1 MSDEENHENRGKG
14 RPRGKTGGN
23 RGGKRQYQGQRS
35 NYRNNRGKDYRRK
48 GNKEKNQNNYNA
60 NFDRSN
66 IKNDDYQ
73 EEEKEEVNYYNNN
86 DNYYNNN
93 NYNDNYNDNY
103 NNSQSYK
110 KNYSRN
116 INNNYK
122 QNQKKSFLSLNK
134 IRELS
139 QKEDINDLIMIL
151 HEDDNLYNE
160 INNTNFKKESCY
172 LLMNIIRKISEIN
185 SEPVLKI
192 INKIIENTK
201 FFQNIARNYMS
212 GEEVIFDDDQYLDF
226 SLDVIDFLNISF
238 RKNSTSAN
246 IDLNIN
252 WCKTMIESI
261 LEDKNKDINDN
272 KKEKMNEIINKIN
285 DYEKQKKIIE
295 YEKYKKKNENN
306 FQGNDKYYKNI
317 NVIINPKEFSLDK
330 KYNIDSNKLKG
341 PYESYEKYINT
352 QFFLEYEDCY
362 RSLRRAIKNL
372 IEEGKSLNQLDKQ
385 EKWDFE
391 RRKHDIYCYSEGEI
405 IKAEINHEGIQLT
418 IDFVPILGK
427 KIKFTRRMINGSL
440 VIITD
445 NNFKD
450 YLLAV
455 VSYNPY
461 LEKKLLEK
469 SEDKKRKRRLEA
481 FNLPKEPRYRIK
493 LELINVAP
501 ESFKFMINHRTN
513 LQIFESRAYFQSYIH
528 VLNRL
533 KNMVI
538 KELPFEKEIIK
549 ADFDDLLIKK
559 DYKYGNN
566 IISPIDNIFP
576 QILKDK
582 LDESQLEAL
591 KHCLTSKIALI
602 QGPPGTGK
610 THVGSIVTNIIRE
623 NLKGKSKILV
633 VCFTNHA
640 LDQFLENIIKD
651 NNSYNIEENIVRIG
665 GRCKNEIIKKFV
677 LSSEKYKSSKYRDYE
692 RQLNQIG
699 RDMANV
705 TSLIDK
711 TKRDIVDEVKKE
723 FPSIYTKIIN
733 DFFKMLNIS
742 KKEDYIKKYPLSKS
756 VLNDNK
762 KGDTYKIKE
771 DIIGNKIVHFW
782 SFTGQKNFQI
792 SDLIS
797 NIFDDMELSN
807 YNQIIDASG
816 NFKDYANDNN
826 NLINDL
832 KNFEKNKKK
841 LNISKSSQ
849 KIFNSEYSFD
859 NDSDDSD
866 EEGISFDFS
875 DSKLDERFSDDDYLK
890 EDDLSDDFNIFNSSV
905 NYEGELSEMENE
917 INLNDEKIEYLL
929 NEENGINFFRI
940 GQTLVKQI
948 INYVK
953 AKKLDNLICDEEKL
967 KQYEE
972 IMKKKKSLN
981 IMIDLNTIKKKK
993 IVAMTTTGCSKYSTI
1008 IEQSN
1013 FEVVII
1019 EEAAEVLEPHILALL
1034 TKNTKRLIMIGDH
1047 KQLKPKPYSYELCKN
1062 YNFDVSMFERLINN
1076 NIKYVSLKYQ
1086 RRMKPLFANFV
1097 RLIYGE
1103 DDYVDKGVE
1112 DREQIKGMVSD
1123 MFIVTHENLE
1133 KEKDGMKSKCNS
1145 YEARYL
1151 VKLCEYLIKQGYQ
1164 DSQITILT
1172 FYIGQVM
1179 TILSEIKNSL
1189 TLNDK
1194 NIKVSSVDNY
1204 QGEENDIILL
1214 SLVRSNKDYN
1224 IGFLRTFNRVCVAFS
1239 RAKLGFYV
1247 IGNIDCIIKGINK
1260 LKKDR
1265 KDNNSLEENMLD
1277 VWQKIK
1283 DEAEKRKIIG
1293 NVLKLKCQNH
1303 GTITEIKK
1311 IEDFANCPEGGCMK
1325 KCTVIKKCGHHCEK
1339 ACHNYNCKE
1348 EICTKICGKI
1358 NPNCA
1363 LLTHKCKKL
1372 CSKECGPCEEK
1383 VKIKLQCGHEIE
1395 CECSKSKNPQKIKCL
1410 EPCNKLLKCGHQ
1422 CKLKCYE
1429 DCESKPCMELIE
1441 KKLSCNH
1448 IQQVSCSIPD
1458 YEIICE
1464 EKCYETLPCGHQC
1477 SGTCGKCLGGTLHV
1491 KCKKPCEKNLICGH
1505 RCEER
1510 CASKCICYKQ
1520 CPNRCPH
1527 GECGDLCC
1535 DICIDCAD
1543 PCEIK
1548 CPHRQCEN
1556 LCGEKCNVEPCNKR
1570 CKKKMKCK
1578 HQCMGLC
1585 GERCPNVCKICDPE
1599 NECFEI
1605 FFGHEDEEDAL
1616 FYMTECKHIIE
1627 YRDMD
1632 HYMESQRTISIPV
1645 CPKCKSQLIWE
1656 PRYQNYIREQ
1666 LKNVQNVKK
1675 HYIELIEGK
1684 NEQFYKKT
1692 LEILSRIKTQ
1702 YNENKILIFDSLDG
1716 VNIEKK
1722 NDQKN
1727 LLINAII
1734 GNNQIIYERSD
1745 LNLKIPTIY
1754 NLMKKIE
1761 EKNSKDSA
1769 KKRSNSTYNL
1779 LTLAE
1784 KFMAIEYMKYIIN
1797 KKNNNMSEDEKKFMR
1812 NFFVIK
1818 DYFSKFGD
1826 SFTYYFFNDLK
1837 IKIDNLLFYTILK
1850 LKPDILDSSEELMI
1864 DIVDSDFI
1872 KPNLELKSLYKDY
1885 INEKAIFILGNLGFI
1900 WYKCSKGHFYCG
1912 ENNAQNKNE
1921 EIKCP
1926 VCSLQGKNI
1935 KKYKQVNFDKNIAKS
1950 IENNP
1955 LLNQDEEALNEMR
1968 FFNTLNNIGHG
1979 IDPDI
1984 LLLMIE
1990 FPELNEYN

>member
-1 MSDEENHENRGKG
+1 MESEEEAQENRGKG

-23 RGGKRQYQGQRS
+23 RGNRGGKRHYQGQR
-35 NYRNNRGKDYRRK
+35 RNNKGRGNGGK
-48 GNKEKNQNNYNA
+48 GNKEKNESYYNA
-60 NFDRSN
+60 NFNRSN
-66 IKNDDYQ
+66 MDYDNNQ
-73 EEEKEEVNYYNNN
+73 EDEKEEVDYNNNYYN
-86 DNYYNNN
+86 D
-93 NYNDNYNDNY
+93 DYNDNY
-103 NNSQSYK
+103 NNRQSYK
-110 KNYSRN
+110 NNYSRN
-116 INNNYK
+116 NNNNNYK
-122 QNQKKSFLSLNK
+122 YNKPNQKKSFLSFNK
-134 IRELS
+134 IKELYET
-139 QKEDINDLIMIL
+139 EDINDLIIIL

-160 INNTNFKKESCY
+160 IKNTNFKEESCY
-172 LLMNIIRKISEIN
+172 FLMNVIKKISEIN

-192 INKIIENTK
+192 INKIIENTN
-201 FFQNIARNYMS
+201 FFQNTVKNFLS
-212 GEEVIFDDDQYLDF
+212 GEDVIFDDDKYLDF
-226 SLDVIDFLNISF
+226 SLDVVDFLNISF
-238 RKNSTSAN
+238 RKNTASAN
-246 IDLNIN
+246 LDLNIN
-252 WCKTMIESI
+252 RCKTMIELI
-261 LEDKNKDINDN
+261 LENEKDINDN
-272 KKEKMNEIINKIN
+272 KKEKMNEIIKKID
-285 DYEKQKKIIE
+285 DYEKQKKLLD
-295 YEKYKKKNENN
+295 YEKFKKKKENN
-306 FQGNDKYYKNI
+306 AQGNDKYYKDI
-317 NVIINPKEFSLDK
+317 DVIINPKEFSLDK
-330 KYNIDSNKLKG
+330 KYNIDSNKIKG

-372 IEEGKSLNQLDKQ
+372 IEDGKSLNQLNNQ

-418 IDFVPILGK
+418 IDFVPLLGK

-469 SEDKKRKRRLEA
+469 SEDKKRKRKLDS

-493 LELINVAP
+493 LELINVGP
-501 ESFKFMINHRTN
+501 ESFKFMIRNRTN
-513 LQIFESRAYFQSYIH
+513 LQLFESRAYFQSYIH

-549 ADFDDLLIKK
+549 AEFDDLLIKK
-559 DYKYGNN
+559 DYKYGDS
-566 IISPIDNIFP
+566 IINPNENIFP
-576 QILKDK
+576 QFLKEK
-582 LDESQLEAL
+582 LDDSQLDAL

-623 NLKGKSKILV
+623 NLKGNSKILV

-651 NNSYNIEENIVRIG
+651 NSSPNIEDNIVRIG

-677 LSSEKYKSSKYRDYE
+677 LSSEKHKSFKYRDYE

-699 RDMANV
+699 HDMASV

-711 TKRDIVDEVKKE
+711 TQRDIVYEIKKD
-723 FPSIYTKIIN
+723 FSSIYTKIIN
-733 DFFKMLNIS
+733 DFFKMLNIR
-742 KKEDYIKKYPLSKS
+742 KKEDYIKKYPLNKS
-756 VLNDNK
+756 NFSDDK
-762 KGDTYKIKE
+762 KTDSYKIKE
-771 DIIGNKIVHFW
+771 DIIGNKIMHFW
-782 SFTGQKNFQI
+782 SYTGQKNYQI

-797 NIFDDMELSN
+797 NIFDDMNISD
-807 YNQIIDASG
+807 YNQIIQASG

-826 NLINDL
+826 NLINTL
-832 KNFEKNKKK
+832 KNFEKNQKK
-841 LNISKSSQ
+841 LNISKSTQ
-849 KIFNSEYSFD
+849 KISNSEYSFD
-859 NDSDDSD
+859 NSDSSEDD
-866 EEGISFDFS
+866 EGVSFDILS
-875 DSKLDERFSDDDYLK
+875 NDYDERISDDDDYLK
-890 EDDLSDDFNIFNSSV
+890 EDELIDDFNIFNSNV

-917 INLNDEKIEYLL
+917 LNLNDEKIEYLL
-929 NEENGINFFRI
+929 NEENGINFFKI

-953 AKKLDNLICDEEKL
+953 AKKLDGLICNEEQL

-981 IMIDLNTIKKKK
+981 LMIDLNTIKKKK

-1008 IEQSN
+1008 IEQSK

-1034 TKNTKRLIMIGDH
+1034 TKNTKKLIMIGDH
-1047 KQLKPKPYSYELCKN
+1047 KQLKPKPYSYELCRN

-1112 DREQIKGMVSD
+1112 DREEVKGMESD
-1123 MFIVTHENLE
+1123 MFIITHESQE
-1133 KEKDGMKSKCNS
+1133 KEKEGMKSKCNP
-1145 YEARYL
+1145 YEAKYL
-1151 VKLCEYLIKQGYQ
+1151 VKLCEYLLKQGYQ
-1164 DSQITILT
+1164 DNQITILT
-1172 FYIGQVM
+1172 FYVGQVM
-1179 TILSEIKNSL
+1179 TILSEMKNSL
-1189 TLNDK
+1189 LLNDK

-1204 QGEENDIILL
+1204 QGEENDIVLL

-1260 LKKDR
+1260 LKREKKDS
-1265 KDNNSLEENMLD
+1265 NSLEENMLD
-1277 VWQKIK
+1277 VWQNIK
-1283 DEAEKRKIIG
+1283 TEAEKLKIIG
-1293 NVLKLKCQNH
+1293 NVLKLKCQKH
-1303 GTITEIKK
+1303 GNITEIKK
-1311 IEDFANCPEGGCMK
+1311 IDDFANCPEGGCMK
-1325 KCTVIKKCGHHCEK
+1325 KCSQIKKCGHHCEK

-1348 EICTKICGKI
+1348 EICPKICGKI
-1358 NPNCA
+1358 NPNCP
-1363 LLTHKCKKL
+1363 LSIHRCKKL
-1372 CSKECGPCEEK
+1372 CSKDCGPCEEK
-1383 VKIKLQCGHEIE
+1383 VKITLQCGHEIE
-1395 CECSKSKNPQKIKCL
+1395 CECFKTKDPQKIKCL
-1410 EPCNKLLKCGHQ
+1410 ETCNKVLKCGHK

-1429 DCESKPCMELIE
+1429 DCASQPCMELI
-1441 KKLSCNH
+1441 KKRLPCNH
-1448 IQQVSCSIPD
+1448 FKQSCCSVPI

-1464 EKCYETLPCGHQC
+1464 EKCNKILPCGHQC
-1477 SGTCGKCLGGTLHV
+1477 SGSCGKCLGGTLHT

-1535 DICIDCAD
+1535 DICVDCAD

-1585 GERCPNVCKICDPE
+1585 GERCPNVCKICDPK

-1616 FYMTECKHIIE
+1616 FYMTECKHVIE

-1632 HYMESQRTISIPV
+1632 TYIKNQRTISIPV

-1666 LKNVQNVKK
+1666 LKSVQNVKK

-1684 NEQFYKKT
+1684 DEEFYKKT
-1692 LEILSRIKTQ
+1692 LEILSRLKTQ

-1716 VNIEKK
+1716 VGIEKK
-1722 NDQKN
+1722 DEQKS

-1734 GNNQIIYERSD
+1734 GNNQIKYEKSD
-1745 LNLKIPTIY
+1745 LHLKTPTIY

-1761 EKNSKDSA
+1761 KKNDKDNV
-1769 KKRSNSTYNL
+1769 KKKSNSTYNL

-1784 KFMAIEYMKYIIN
+1784 KFMAIEYMKYVIN
-1797 KKNNNMSEDEKKFMR
+1797 NKNNNSMSEDEKKFMR
-1812 NFFVIK
+1812 NYFVIK
-1818 DYFSKFGD
+1818 DYFLKFGD

-1837 IKIDNLLFYTILK
+1837 IKIDNLLYYTILK
-1850 LKPDILDSSEELMI
+1850 LKPDIIDSSEQLLN

-1872 KPNLELKSLYKDY
+1872 KPNLELKNLYKNY
-1885 INEKAIFILGNLGFI
+1885 INEKAVFILGNLGFI

-1926 VCSLQGKNI
+1926 VCLLQGKNI
-1935 KKYKQVNFDKNIAKS
+1935 KKFKKVDFDKNISES

-1955 LLNQDEEALNEMR
+1955 LLNQDEHVLNQMR
-1968 FFNTLNNIGHG
+1968 FVNDLNNLGIQ